1 MDPRIFFQDLA
12 PTWSTLVLTSLQ
24 LISITIL
31 LQYFEIEK
39 FVPIVSFYQRY
50 ISSTFA
56 ADSVPSLI
64 TKNDNL
70 HDCYDENE

>member
-12 PTWSTLVLTSLQ
+12 PTWSTLVLTSLK
-24 LISITIL
+24 LISNTIL
-31 LQYFEIEK
+31 LQYFEIENSIILSK
-39 FVPIVSFYQRY
+39 FKSY
-50 ISSTFA
+50 TFA

-70 HDCYDENE
+70 HDCYDKNE